1 MIMNPNSIDFDMAPD
16 KEMFSYHKR
25 IETFKEWPHTDCNC
39 TPEKVIIFSPKNN
52 NRFVISNGDILARSF
67 NILFGSS
74 NFLTNSC
81 IVFSLPH

>member
-39 TPEKVIIFSPKNN
+39 TPEKVIIIRGYFLAKLK
-52 NRFVISNGDILARSF
+52 RVIIC
-67 NILFGSS
+67 
-74 NFLTNSC
+74 LTLIGHNH
-81 IVFSLPH
+81 IVSVKFTLL